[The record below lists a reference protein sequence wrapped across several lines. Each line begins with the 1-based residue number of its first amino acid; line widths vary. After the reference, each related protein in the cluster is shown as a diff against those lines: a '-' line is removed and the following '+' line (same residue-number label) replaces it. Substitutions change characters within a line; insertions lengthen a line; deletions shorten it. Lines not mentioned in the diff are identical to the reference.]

1 MITERKP
8 TKATIEKIDL
18 ANNQVRLGID
28 FMATL
33 DKKTY
38 FPKHISLL
46 ARVVDQKMFGQLAKQ
61 KLGTEIL
68 AKIRSDSVKDV
79 DYLENFELLD

>member
-1 MITERKP
+1 MMTERKA
-8 TKATIEKIDL
+8 TKATIEQVDL
-18 ANNQVRLGID
+18 IQQQVRLGID

-46 ARVVDQKMFGQLAKQ
+46 TKVENMDILEQLSKKKSGSLISAQIK
-61 KLGTEIL
+61 
-68 AKIRSDSVKDV
+68 SDSEKHIS
-79 DYLENFELLD
+79 YLEKFELID